1 MSGMAPMIDIAVI
14 QGAIAEDDAAPP
26 RVEGDGTGAMAE
38 MGGECVFLGR
48 IRGEEK
54 PDLGRLVALD
64 YEVYSPMAER
74 IIAAIALDAARAHG
88 CGFVGVRH
96 SAGAVRVGSVSVIV
110 RALARGRT
118 EAFGAC
124 REVVDRL
131 KREAPIWK
139 RERWERG
146 IAWHSSVEARSVA
159 TAAIGD
165 AGGRGSKREEA
176 GS

>member
-1 MSGMAPMIDIAVI
+1 MPGMAPMIDIAVV
-14 QGAIAEDDAAPP
+14 QGALAEDGAAP
-26 RVEGDGTGAMAE
+26 RVESDGTGALAE

-48 IRGEEK
+48 IRTEEK

-88 CGFVGVRH
+88 CGFIGVRH

-110 RALARGRT
+110 RALARGRA
-118 EAFGAC
+118 EAFDAC

-146 IAWHSSVEARSVA
+146 IAWQSGIEAHSD
-159 TAAIGD
+159 AACETGVC
-165 AGGRGSKREEA
+165 S
-176 GS
+176 